1 MSTVWR
7 QGGAARQCRPF
18 RPGVVLFDLALI
30 VLTVAA
36 TALVVWGA
44 ARLLPAIPRGLL
56 FLVVGVAYTVV
67 LSALLR
73 RHCYPNS
80 PVWRGTS
87 LSPLDPVPAP
97 WSRKLYVTL
106 LTGAQVGLA
115 MLLAFVVLSRTWR
128 AGGPGR
134 PQTSLLHDLLHP
146 WSLPPLAESPT
157 GGGNDPPR
165 GAPMPVPWWL
175 LPGMGLVLFP
185 LVTLAW
191 CGTLERNTLRARLP
205 VPHQRLVQPDVAWG
219 RILAAFALLLFWLP
233 LFGLVLAALAYLANR
248 RGAGWTLRV
257 SQVCLALSALLH
269 ASLGVVYLAEMR

>member
-1 MSTVWR
+1 MCNVWR

-18 RPGVVLFDLALI
+18 RPGVVLFDLALV
-30 VLTVAA
+30 VLAVAA
-36 TALVVWGA
+36 TDIVVWGA

-56 FLVVGVAYTVV
+56 FLVVVVPYVLV

-80 PVWRGTS
+80 PVWRASS
-87 LSPLDPVPAP
+87 LSPLDTVPAP
-97 WSRKLYVTL
+97 WPRKLYVTL

-115 MLLAFVVLSRTWR
+115 LLLAFVVLSRTWR
-128 AGGPGR
+128 AGGPE
-134 PQTSLLHDLLHP
+134 TSLLHDLLHP

-157 GGGNDPPR
+157 VGGNDLPR
-165 GAPMPVPWWL
+165 AAPMPVPWWL
-175 LPGMGLVLFP
+175 LPGMGVVFFP

-205 VPHQRLVQPDVAWG
+205 VTHQRLVQPDVAWG

-269 ASLGVVYLAEMR
+269 ATLGVVYLVEMR